1 MCYILITWLKKKD
14 KKTNKQK
21 SVVHMLKKAKKT
33 KQIST
38 IYSAD
43 VLDTVL
49 ETNILDKLQQLELET
64 LPV

>member
-1 MCYILITWLKKKD
+1 
-14 KKTNKQK
+14 
-21 SVVHMLKKAKKT
+21 MLKKAKKT